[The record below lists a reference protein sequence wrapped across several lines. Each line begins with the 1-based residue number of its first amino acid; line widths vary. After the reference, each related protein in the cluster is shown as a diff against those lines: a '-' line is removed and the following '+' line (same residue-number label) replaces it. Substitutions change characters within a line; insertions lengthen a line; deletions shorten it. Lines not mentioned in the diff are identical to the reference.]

1 MTNAGLSFLIADD
14 HPIVLQGMIKLIK
27 DEYPGALIIEASN
40 GNEVLEKVRK
50 VFFNLLILDISMPGK
65 NGIEILK
72 QLKAEEYKM
81 PVLFLSMYPE
91 DQYAV
96 RAIKAGAYGYLPKS
110 SAPEELTHAIRT
122 ILSGKK
128 FIPFSLAENLATA
141 IEKNFSEQLH
151 ETLSDRE
158 FDVLKQ
164 IASGKTVSQVAED
177 LSLSAA
183 TVSTYRARI
192 LEKMNMKTNAEL
204 TNYAIKNGLVDL

>member
-1 MTNAGLSFLIADD
+1 MTNSGLSFLIADD
-14 HPIVLQGMIKLIK
+14 HPIVLKGMIKLIK
-27 DEYPGALIIEASN
+27 DEYPDALIMEAAN

-72 QLKAEEYKM
+72 QLKSEDYKM

-110 SAPEELTHAIRT
+110 SAPEELTHAIKT
-122 ILSGKK
+122 ILAGKK

-141 IEKNFSEQLH
+141 IEKKFSEQLH

-158 FDVLKQ
+158 FDVLKL
-164 IASGKTVSQVAED
+164 IASGKTVSQVADE
-177 LSLSAA
+177 LSLSAT

>member
-1 MTNAGLSFLIADD
+1 MAQATLSFLIADD
-14 HPIVLQGMIKLIK
+14 HPIVLKGMIKLIK
-27 DEYPGALIIEASN
+27 DEYPDALVLEAAN
-40 GNEVLEKVRK
+40 GNEVLQLVRK

-65 NGIEILK
+65 NGVEILK
-72 QLKAEEYKM
+72 QLKSEDYKM

-110 SAPEELTHAIRT
+110 SAPEELVNAIKI

-128 FIPFSLAENLATA
+128 YIPFSLAENLATA
-141 IEKNFSEQLH
+141 LEKNFSDQLH
-151 ETLSDRE
+151 EKLSDRE
-158 FDVLKQ
+158 FAVLKL
-164 IASGKTVSQVAED
+164 IASGKTVSQAAED

-192 LEKMNMKTNAEL
+192 LEKMNMKSNAEL
-204 TNYAIKNGLVDL
+204 TNYAIKNGLVDM

>member
-1 MTNAGLSFLIADD
+1 MAKATLSFLIADD
-14 HPIVLQGMIKLIK
+14 HPIVLKGMIKIIK
-27 DEYPGALIIEASN
+27 DEYPDALVLEAAN
-40 GNEVLEKVRK
+40 GNEVLQMVRK

-65 NGIEILK
+65 NGVEILK
-72 QLKAEEYKM
+72 QLKSEDYKM

-110 SAPEELTHAIRT
+110 SAPEELVNAIKI

-128 FIPFSLAENLATA
+128 YIPFSLAENLATA
-141 IEKNFSEQLH
+141 LEKNFSDQLH
-151 ETLSDRE
+151 EKLSDRE
-158 FDVLKQ
+158 FAVLKL

-192 LEKMNMKTNAEL
+192 LEIMNMKSNAEL
-204 TNYAIKNGLVDL
+204 TNYAIKKGLVDM